1 MRAAI
6 YIEKTDPPRLVVR
19 EVDTPEPGPDEVVVK
34 ILYTGVNPIDYW
46 IASGR
51 YPLDP
56 PNRIVGS
63 EASGIVVDVGENVT
77 RLKKGMQVSIYPW
90 IHCGDCEECREGHE
104 NLCLRG
110 GIVGGVV
117 DGTYAEYVKLP
128 EENVYEA
135 GGEPEIQATAGVSAL
150 TAKHAVNRA
159 LELCIEKALVYGA
172 SGNVGMY
179 IVQYLAN
186 AGIDVAAVTRKDWVS
201 ELGASRI
208 VPPKDVGKLIDE
220 WGEPDLII
228 NPLGGQVL
236 AESLGLVRRHGYV
249 MIFGGL
255 TSMDIPGGVAPIYR
269 REASLIGVTG
279 GTIQEFKEVV
289 RDLERDVVKPRIWR
303 VYSLDEAGEALNNL
317 FSGERDGKIL
327 IKATD

>member
-1 MRAAI
+1 MRAAT
-6 YIEKTDPPRLVVR
+6 YSGKVDPPRLVVG
-19 EVDTPEPGPDEVVVK
+19 EVGTPEPGPGEVLVK

-56 PNRIVGS
+56 PKRIVGS
-63 EASGIVVDVGENVT
+63 EASGIVVDVGDGVN

-90 IHCGDCEECREGHE
+90 IHCGECEECREGHE

-128 EENVYEA
+128 EKNVYEA

-179 IVQYLAN
+179 IVQYLAK

-201 ELGASRI
+201 GLGASRV
-208 VPPKDVGKLIDE
+208 VPPGDVKQLIDE

-228 NPLGGQVL
+228 NPLGGKLL
-236 AESLGLVRRHGYV
+236 AESLIIVKRHGYV
-249 MIFGGL
+249 MTFGGL

-269 REASLIGVTG
+269 RETSLIGVTG
-279 GTIQEFKEVV
+279 GTIQEFKDVL
-289 RDLERDVVKPRIWR
+289 RDLERGVVKPRIWR
-303 VYSLDEAGEALNNL
+303 IYSLDQAGEALNSL
-317 FSGERDGKIL
+317 FSRERDGKIL
-327 IKATD
+327 IRMSG

>member
-1 MRAAI
+1 M
-6 YIEKTDPPRLVVR
+6 EKTDPPRLVVR
-19 EVDTPEPGPDEVVVK
+19 EVETPEPGPDEVVVK

-90 IHCGDCEECREGHE
+90 IHCGDCEECGEGHE

-128 EENVYEA
+128 SKNVYEA
-135 GGEPEIQATAGVSAL
+135 GGDPVTQATAGVSAL
-150 TAKHAVNRA
+150 TAKHVVNRA
-159 LELCIEKALVYGA
+159 LELCVDKALVYGA

-186 AGIDVAAVTRKDWVS
+186 AGIDVAAVTRKGWVS
-201 ELGASRI
+201 ELGASM
-208 VPPKDVGKLIDE
+208 VVHPKDVKGLIDE

-228 NPLGGQVL
+228 NPLGGEVL

-269 REASLIGVTG
+269 REASLIGMTG

-289 RDLERDVVKPRIWR
+289 RDLERGMVKPRIWR